1 MDRRW
6 EEEEEKD
13 EEGKLEHFGKEA
25 RKWVVF
31 FKLESGRMERGCEVK
46 VGGWGC
52 FEREEGEEG
61 ETAAVEGGEGFGR
74 EDGFL
79 CSER

>member
-46 VGGWGC
+46 VGM
-52 FEREEGEEG
+52 
-61 ETAAVEGGEGFGR
+61 
-74 EDGFL
+74 L
-79 CSER
+79 

>member
-6 EEEEEKD
+6 EEEEED

-61 ETAAVEGGEGFGR
+61 ETAAVEGGEGFSR